1 MAKIK
6 RDTTR
11 RLVECELFKLIH
23 HKWIIILSL
32 FPTFPVVIAFA
43 YMMVNYQEFTL
54 QGVIEYPYNPFS
66 KVSYILFKANQ
77 FTFPFIVTLL
87 AAQYFLIEKQ
97 GKGGKLF
104 HTVPYTPCACLA
116 IRFVVLL
123 LIIFTSILLT
133 YVVFLCGIGICK
145 VCYPLLSF
153 DKYDMRW
160 ASGIFFSRLFFAAC
174 CISLIQYGLHLLTNN
189 WYIPPI
195 LAFGAIMFGVMPEQ
209 YSHIDYYFA
218 GGYLMSITNELS
230 SGGTDYQW
238 SYVVIMLIVP
248 VLITLCCF
256 IIRKKLKHCE
266 YGRM

>member
-1 MAKIK
+1 MEKIK
-6 RDTTR
+6 RDTIR

-23 HKWIIILSL
+23 HKWVIILSL
-32 FPTFPVVIAFA
+32 FPAFLVAIAFA

-54 QGVIEYPYNPFS
+54 GGVIEYPYNPFS
-66 KVSYILFKANQ
+66 KVSYILFKISQ
-77 FTFPFIVTLL
+77 FIFPFIIALL

-97 GKGGKLF
+97 GDGGKLF
-104 HTVPYTPCACLA
+104 NTVPYTQYACLI

-123 LIIFTSILLT
+123 LIISTSILLA
-133 YVVFLCGIGICK
+133 YVIFLCGIGICDLF
-145 VCYPLLSF
+145 YPLLSF

-189 WYIPPI
+189 WYIPLI

-209 YSHIDYYFA
+209 YSHADYYFA
-218 GGYLMSITNELS
+218 GGYLMSITNEFS
-230 SGGTDYQW
+230 SGRTDYQW
-238 SYVVIMLIVP
+238 HYAVIMLAVP

-256 IIRKKLKHCE
+256 IIRKKLFTN
-266 YGRM
+266 RIT